1 MTFVAAEVNTNVVA
15 RRVIITGVVDPH
27 DQLVALIRSL
37 MREGLSQQ
45 AISDATN
52 GQVSQSAISTY
63 LSGARRAK
71 LETALA
77 VGKAFG
83 KPASYFTG
91 DSALERDDTKG
102 APAVEAF
109 IEHRAEL
116 GMPLPED
123 AIRSLRSTFYKTA
136 EIDTTLVEHAYSSW
150 VARQRGKAIE
160 RPSVGGK
167 VDDARGQ
174 KRLEPVKKRG
184 R

>member
-1 MTFVAAEVNTNVVA
+1 MTFVATEVNTNVVG

-37 MREGLSQQ
+37 MRDGLSQQ
-45 AISDATN
+45 AISDATR
-52 GQVSQSAISTY
+52 GEVSQSAISTY

-91 DSALERDDTKG
+91 EVAVERDDELG

-109 IEHRAEL
+109 IERHASA
-116 GMPLPED
+116 GTPIAED
-123 AIRSLRSTFYKTA
+123 AARALRRTFYKTA
-136 EIDTTLVEHAYSSW
+136 EITDDLVAHAYGSW
-150 VARQRGKAIE
+150 VARQAGKAID

-167 VDDARGQ
+167 IDEARGQ
-174 KRLEPVKKRG
+174 RKLEPVKKR